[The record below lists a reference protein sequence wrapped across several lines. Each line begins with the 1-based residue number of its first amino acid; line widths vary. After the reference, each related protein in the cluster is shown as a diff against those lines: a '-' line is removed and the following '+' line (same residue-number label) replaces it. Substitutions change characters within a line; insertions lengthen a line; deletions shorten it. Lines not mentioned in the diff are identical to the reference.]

1 MDGFHWFYTLSF
13 LVYLLNLSPV
23 AQRWSTAH
31 HASYDNGAEGIL
43 EVLGSAGDLAAGVEF
58 WDLGQSCNG
67 GENSLGTFNREHF

>member
-1 MDGFHWFYTLSF
+1 MVSIGFYMLSF

-31 HASYDNGAEGIL
+31 HMTTELKVFWG
-43 EVLGSAGDLAAGVEF
+43 VLGSASDLAVGVEF

-67 GENSLGTFNREHF
+67 GENSLGTFNQEHF